1 MANREHIDMLLEGVD
16 AWNEK
21 RRESDFTPDLSNID
35 LWVEFQKAGH
45 LENNIRI
52 PLRQV
57 NLSGALLIGSSLK
70 RAFLIDANLE
80 RARLDASDFTGANL
94 DGANLRGANLRGA
107 TIDRADLIHAD
118 LIGSD
123 LTRTRP
129 WKALLY
135 EDTDKIPQPP
145 LGDLNPEVKSVAD
158 LMQVRSQL
166 EEHYSRDTR
175 IPANVLQM
183 REMARGG
190 PDIPDIQFYFR
201 GVSQCLP
208 LEPSAMRGLQIDGES
223 HRYAES
229 DLLVDLISRRPE
241 EFEGEGSAI
250 GQLVLARHYGLRTRL
265 LDITRNPLVALFH
278 ACVDDD
284 RLYGM
289 LHVFAVPRAMIK
301 PFNSDRISIITN
313 FARLTNAEQELLLG
327 FRKEDG
333 LGSDESIDGLDYKAT
348 MRRLYHFIKQE
359 KSYFEERIEFR
370 DLLRVFVVEP
380 RQSFDRIRAQSGAFL
395 ISAFHRNFE
404 RLKVRSWNERIP
416 AYDHYPLRVP
426 PKNKKEILDELTF
439 LNITWETLYPGLEKA
454 ANAVNQAAD
463 ERIRRR
469 IKMRH

>member
-35 LWVEFQKAGH
+35 LWEEFQKAGR

-80 RARLDASDFTGANL
+80 RARLSASDFTGANL

-135 EDTDKIPQPP
+135 EDTDKIPRPP

-175 IPANVLQM
+175 VPANVLQM
-183 REMARGG
+183 KEMARGG

-201 GVSQCLP
+201 GVSKCLP

-359 KSYFEERIEFR
+359 KSYFEERIDFR
-370 DLLRVFVVEP
+370 DLLRVFVIEP

-404 RLKVRSWNERIP
+404 RLKIRSWNERIP
-416 AYDHYPLRVP
+416 VYDHYPLRVP

>member
-35 LWVEFQKAGH
+35 LWEEFQKAGR

-135 EDTDKIPQPP
+135 EDTDKIPRPP

-158 LMQVRSQL
+158 LMEVRSQL

-175 IPANVLQM
+175 VPANVLQM

-359 KSYFEERIEFR
+359 KSYFEERIDFR

-416 AYDHYPLRVP
+416 VYDHYPLRVP
-426 PKNKKEILDELTF
+426 PKNKKEILNELTF